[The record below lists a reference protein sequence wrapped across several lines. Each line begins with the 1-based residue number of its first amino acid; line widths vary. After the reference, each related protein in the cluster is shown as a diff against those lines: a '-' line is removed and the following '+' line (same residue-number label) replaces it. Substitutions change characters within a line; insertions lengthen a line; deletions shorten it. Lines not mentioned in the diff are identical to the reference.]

1 MATTAFGDKEGRQSP
16 TRSVRSLA
24 YSGRGNS
31 ELAPKPDG
39 QETSM
44 HRLERR
50 ADAPIRRSE
59 STIEISPSTITRLC
73 VRAAAVLVL
82 MSALILALRVF
93 TGHGRLLGFGAMF
106 DVVKESNIPTWFS
119 SVLLLL
125 CSLLLWIASRSE
137 ASPTAR
143 YWRALAVIFLVMSM
157 DETAMLHERI
167 GGALQELF
175 GPGIFEDLGFVV
187 PGAAI
192 VLITAVVFLRFV
204 LSLPAQ
210 TRRLIILAGALYGMG
225 ACGME
230 AVSRGWAAQHSP
242 ALPQYALLASI
253 EEALEFSGLLV
264 FIHALTTHLDRHA
277 PDLRIAI
284 RGA

>member
-1 MATTAFGDKEGRQSP
+1 M
-16 TRSVRSLA
+16 
-24 YSGRGNS
+24 RGLES
-31 ELAPKPDG
+31 ETD
-39 QETSM
+39 T
-44 HRLERR
+44 
-50 ADAPIRRSE
+50 PIRRSE

-73 VRAAAVLVL
+73 VRAAAVIVL

-93 TGHGRLLGFGAMF
+93 TGHSRLLGFGAMF

-125 CSLLLWIASRSE
+125 CSVLLWIVSRSE
-137 ASPTAR
+137 ASPTSR
-143 YWRALAVIFLVMSM
+143 YWRALAVIFLLMSM
-157 DETAMLHERI
+157 DETAILHERI
-167 GGALQELF
+167 GGALHEVF
-175 GPGIFEDLGFVV
+175 GPGVFEDLGFVL

-204 LSLPAQ
+204 LSLPPQ
-210 TRRLIILAGALYGMG
+210 TRRLMILAGALYAMG

-230 AVSRGWAAQHSP
+230 AVSRGWSAQHGAAAP
-242 ALPQYALLASI
+242 EYAVLATI

-264 FIHALTTHLDRHA
+264 FIHALTTHLDRRA

-284 RGA
+284 RGAGHS